1 MARAADLNG
10 LQNYIQRDELQ
21 TKLRL
26 CQHLGLVP
34 LFIMRS
40 APKSYMYDIA
50 VKNKGFGLLFEEQ
63 IYPWGHST
71 LLAEV
76 RHQLGL
82 KVQSPR
88 DIKEGDMQRLVNWH
102 LKMAPKT

>member
-1 MARAADLNG
+1 MAYRIEIKNT
-10 LQNYIQRDELQ
+10 QNYIQRDELQ
-21 TKLRL
+21 IKLRL
-26 CQHLGLVP
+26 YQHLGLVP

-40 APKSYMYDIA
+40 APKSYMFDIA

-63 IYPWGHST
+63 IYPWGHSD

-76 RHQLGL
+76 RNRLGL

-88 DIKEGDMQRLVNWH
+88 DIKDGDMQRLVN
-102 LKMAPKT
+102 